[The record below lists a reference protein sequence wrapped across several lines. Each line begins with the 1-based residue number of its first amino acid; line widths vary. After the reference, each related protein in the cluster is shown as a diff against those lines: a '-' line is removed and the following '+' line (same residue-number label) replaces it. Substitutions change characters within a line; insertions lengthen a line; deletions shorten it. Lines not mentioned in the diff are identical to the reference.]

1 VANTIRIKRRASGGS
16 GAPSTLENA
25 ELAFNEV
32 DETLYIGKG
41 TGGANGSASTILAV
55 AGPGAFVSTSA
66 TRTKN
71 TILAGPTTGSDA
83 APSFRA
89 LVADDIP
96 DISSSYLDLGGGTVN
111 GNVIISG
118 NFTVNGTT
126 TTVNSTTVQVD
137 DKNLE
142 LGTVSNPDDSTA
154 DNGGITLKGTTDKT
168 FQWLNATDSW
178 TSSEHIDLANSKS
191 FYINGS
197 VVLSGGALG
206 SGVTASSLTS
216 VSTISSGIWQGTE
229 IAVANGG
236 TGATTLTGLIKGSG
250 TNALTSATAGVDYLA
265 ADGDIDGGTF

>member
-1 VANTIRIKRRASGGS
+1 MANTIRIKRRASGGS

-71 TILAGPTTGSDA
+71 TILAGPATGSDA
-83 APSFRA
+83 APTFRA

-96 DISSSYLDLGGGTVN
+96 TLASSYLSLTGGTVS
-111 GNVIISG
+111 GNVIVSG

-126 TTVNSTTVQVD
+126 STINSTTVQVD

-154 DNGGITLKGTTDKT
+154 DNGGITLKGATDKT
-168 FQWLNATDSW
+168 FQWLNATDAW
-178 TSSEHIDLANSKS
+178 TSSEHIDVASGKAY
-191 FYINGS
+191 YINGAS
-197 VVLSGGALG
+197 VLSGSTLG
-206 SGVTASSLTS
+206 SGVVNSSLTGLG
-216 VSTISSGIWQGTE
+216 TITSGTWNGTT

-236 TGATTLTGLIKGSG
+236 TGATSISGMVKGNG
-250 TNALTSATAGVDYLA
+250 TNAFTSAVAGTDYIA
-265 ADGDIDGGTF
+265 ADGEIDGGTF

>member
-1 VANTIRIKRRASGGS
+1 MANTIRIKRRASGAA
-16 GAPSTLENA
+16 GAPTTLANS
-25 ELAFNEV
+25 ELAWNEV

-41 TGGANGSASTILAV
+41 TGGAGGSASSIIAV
-55 AGPGAFVSTSA
+55 AGPGSYISTSA
-66 TRTKN
+66 VRVKN

-83 APSFRA
+83 APTFRA

-96 DISSSYLDLGGGTVN
+96 DIAASYLSLTGGTVS
-111 GNVIISG
+111 GNVIVSG

-142 LGTVSNPDDSTA
+142 LGTVSSPDDSTA

-168 FQWLNATDSW
+168 FNWINSTDAW
-178 TSSEHIDLANSKS
+178 TSSEHIDLANSKA
-191 FYINGS
+191 FYINGTS
-197 VVLSGGALG
+197 VLSGSTLG
-206 SGVTASSLTS
+206 SGVTTSSLTS
-216 VSTISSGIWQGTE
+216 VGTIATGTWQGTTVG
-229 IAVANGG
+229 VAYGG

-250 TNALTSATAGVDYLA
+250 TSALTSATAGVDYLA

>member
-1 VANTIRIKRRASGGS
+1 MANTIRIKRRASGAA
-16 GAPSTLENA
+16 GAPTMLANS
-25 ELAFNEV
+25 ELAWNEV

-41 TGGANGSASTILAV
+41 TGGAGGSASSVIAV
-55 AGPGAFVSTSA
+55 AGPGSYISTSA
-66 TRTKN
+66 VRVKN

-83 APSFRA
+83 APTFRA

-96 DISSSYLDLGGGTVN
+96 DIAASYLSLTGGTVS
-111 GNVIISG
+111 GNVIVSG

-142 LGTVSNPDDSTA
+142 LGTVSSPDDSTA

-168 FQWLNATDSW
+168 FNWLNSTDAW
-178 TSSEHIDLANSKS
+178 TSSEHIDLANSKA
-191 FYINGS
+191 FYINGAS
-197 VVLSGGALG
+197 VLSGGALG
-206 SGVTASSLTS
+206 SGVTSSSLTS
-216 VSTISSGIWQGTE
+216 VGTIATGTWQGTTVG
-229 IAVANGG
+229 VAYGG

-250 TNALTSATAGVDYLA
+250 TSALTSATAGVDYLA

>member
-1 VANTIRIKRRASGGS
+1 MANTIRIKRRASGAAGS
-16 GAPSTLENA
+16 PSSLQSG
-25 ELAFNEV
+25 ELAWNEV

-41 TGGANGSASTILAV
+41 TGGAGGSASSIISV
-55 AGPGAFVSTSA
+55 AGPGSYISTTA

-96 DISSSYLDLGGGTVN
+96 DISSSYLDLAGGTVN

-168 FQWLNATDSW
+168 FQWLNSTDAW
-178 TSSEHIDLANSKS
+178 TSSEHINLVNSKQ
-191 FYINGS
+191 FYINGTS
-197 VVLSGGALG
+197 VLSGGALG

-216 VSTISSGIWQGTE
+216 VGTIASGVWQGTK
-229 IAVANGG
+229 ITVANGG

-265 ADGDIDGGTF
+265 ADGEIDGGTF

>member
-1 VANTIRIKRRASGGS
+1 MANTIRIKRRASGGS

-55 AGPGAFVSTSA
+55 AGPGAFVSTLA

-96 DISSSYLDLGGGTVN
+96 DVTGSYLGLAGGTVS
-111 GNVIISG
+111 GNLVISG

-168 FQWLNATDSW
+168 FQWLNATDAW

-206 SGVTASSLTS
+206 SGVTASSLTQ
-216 VSTISSGIWQGTE
+216 VGTIASGVWQGTE
-229 IAVANGG
+229 ISVANGG

-250 TNALTSATAGVDYLA
+250 TNALASATAGVDYLA